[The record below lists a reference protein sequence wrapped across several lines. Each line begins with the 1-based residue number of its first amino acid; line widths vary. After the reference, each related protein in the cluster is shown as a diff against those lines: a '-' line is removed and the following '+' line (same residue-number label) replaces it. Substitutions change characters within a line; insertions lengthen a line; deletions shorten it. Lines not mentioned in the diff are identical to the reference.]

1 MKYENKIIKINL
13 LIIILFY
20 KSRREYKYILFIC
33 VAYLPKAKLPLLTK
47 PHPCMLENR
56 VYASM
61 LFPLRLTISQ
71 YFDTLIK
78 ISIKKR

>member
-20 KSRREYKYILFIC
+20 KSRSEYKYILFIC

-47 PHPCMLENR
+47 PIHACWRIGFMPQC
-56 VYASM
+56 YSH
-61 LFPLRLTISQ
+61 
-71 YFDTLIK
+71 
-78 ISIKKR
+78 